1 MPYGVIVTMS
11 APVGTY
17 DVLHAELKRVASQ
30 AIRGLLVHIA
40 RPTADGFQLIEVWE
54 SKQDLDRYNQEVVW
68 PLSARLFPD
77 QSASDQQMDTEEF
90 EVRGLVIPQG
100 HIIL

>member
-1 MPYGVIVTMS
+1 MPYAVVVTMS
-11 APVGTY
+11 APVETY
-17 DVLHAELKRVASQ
+17 DVLHAELKKVTVED
-30 AIRGLLVHIA
+30 IRGLLVHIA

-54 SKQDLDRYNQEVVW
+54 SKEDLDRYNREVVW

-77 QSASDQQMDTEEF
+77 QSAAAQQMVVEEF

-100 HIIL
+100 GIVL